1 MCTPGRWNCPDSHG
15 ELQIGEEVNSNA
27 DIMLPPLPLCLTTTK
42 IILISC
48 RNCSGNVI
56 FRNYSDRG
64 FIKKEEVAM
73 RFLKSV
79 LLRCKFPSKIK
90 KNVDME
96 LPKWACW
103 VNTCISE
110 LLSPSNTVCLLV
122 IEGVLFPGFVF
133 LHPRSPTGHCPV
145 EDIMFPDSQ

>member
-15 ELQIGEEVNSNA
+15 EFQIGEEVNNNA

-48 RNCSGNVI
+48 RNCSGNII

-64 FIKKEEVAM
+64 FVKKEEAAM
-73 RFLKSV
+73 HFLKSI

-90 KNVDME
+90 MNVDME
-96 LPKWACW
+96 LLRSKWACW

-110 LLSPSNTVCLLV
+110 LLSPSYTMRLLL
-122 IEGVLFPGFVF
+122 IEGVLLPEFFI
-133 LHPRSPTGHCPV
+133 PT
-145 EDIMFPDSQ
+145 SQKPNWPLPC